1 VHKALLVQLVQNHLI
16 TKVITTAQR
25 LMYLVQLLI
34 TSVVCGLEFLVQE
47 LLVLHHLTLF
57 GMFGLLLEQLVQP
70 AQPAQLEQLEPLVL
84 QAP

>member
-47 LLVLHHLTLF
+47 LLVLHHLMLF
-57 GMFGLLLEQLVQP
+57 GMFGLPLVQLVQRE
-70 AQPAQLEQLEPLVL
+70 QLELLELLEPLVL